1 MGFTLALFTHMDFD
15 QNQKIG
21 HFGKVTPPQ
30 CGRIPEIPIAVCF
43 GAENPLI
50 FRRKIASKSRNF
62 PNFPENDPCLRVWVH
77 ILRKFKSLK
86 FCPFFRIYPTTS
98 RDWPGNATKRGF
110 RGPPQLTFSRN
121 VFPYPKSIFPPFFPI
136 ISATTAHRSGFSWD
150 LQFPSMATAIAQSK
164 FVKFKRKKRKRN
176 NQKTNAIMHA
186 HL

>member
-30 CGRIPEIPIAVCF
+30 RGRIPEIPIAVCF

-62 PNFPENDPCLRVWVH
+62 PDFPENDPCLRVWVH

-86 FCPFFRIYPTTS
+86 FCPFFHIDPTA
-98 RDWPGNATKRGF
+98 DWVELKNANMEAFGAQKRTPNSPPLF
-110 RGPPQLTFSRN
+110 APFLDIWPPGPPYLALGLICSSQCTHIL
-121 VFPYPKSIFPPFFPI
+121 
-136 ISATTAHRSGFSWD
+136 
-150 LQFPSMATAIAQSK
+150 
-164 FVKFKRKKRKRN
+164 
-176 NQKTNAIMHA
+176 
-186 HL
+186 

>member
-30 CGRIPEIPIAVCF
+30 RGRIPEIPIAVCF

-110 RGPPQLTFSRN
+110 RASPANLFKERFS
-121 VFPYPKSIFPPFFPI
+121 VPEIHFFPI
-136 ISATTAHRSGFSWD
+136 FSHNLAPRKKHKRPPEHPVLCLRETTSSLPRTGEPISALSNPRDQPGS
-150 LQFPSMATAIAQSK
+150 
-164 FVKFKRKKRKRN
+164 
-176 NQKTNAIMHA
+176 
-186 HL
+186 

>member
-30 CGRIPEIPIAVCF
+30 RGRIPEIPIAVCF

-86 FCPFFRIYPTTS
+86 FCPFFHIDPTA
-98 RDWPGNATKRGF
+98 DWVELKNANMEAFGAQKRTPNSPPLF
-110 RGPPQLTFSRN
+110 APFLDIWPPGPPYLALGLLKIDHFYSQTMS
-121 VFPYPKSIFPPFFPI
+121 
-136 ISATTAHRSGFSWD
+136 
-150 LQFPSMATAIAQSK
+150 
-164 FVKFKRKKRKRN
+164 
-176 NQKTNAIMHA
+176 
-186 HL
+186 

>member
-15 QNQKIG
+15 QNQEFG

-30 CGRIPEIPIAVCF
+30 RGRIPEIPIAVCF

-110 RGPPQLTFSRN
+110 RPPQLTFSRN
-121 VFPYPKSIFPPFFPI
+121 VFPYPKSIFSPFFPI
-136 ISATTAHRSGFSWD
+136 ISATTAGKGRH
-150 LQFPSMATAIAQSK
+150 I
-164 FVKFKRKKRKRN
+164 V
-176 NQKTNAIMHA
+176 
-186 HL
+186 HLLIYDNHSSVASIQTSSLHFFL

>member
-1 MGFTLALFTHMDFD
+1 MLQDVRIRERKSGCGIYIALFTHMDFD

-30 CGRIPEIPIAVCF
+30 RGRIPEIPIAVCF

-50 FRRKIASKSRNF
+50 FRRKIASKCRNF

-110 RGPPQLTFSRN
+110 RASPANLFKERFS
-121 VFPYPKSIFPPFFPI
+121 VPEIHFFPI
-136 ISATTAHRSGFSWD
+136 FSH
-150 LQFPSMATAIAQSK
+150 
-164 FVKFKRKKRKRN
+164 N
-176 NQKTNAIMHA
+176 
-186 HL
+186 